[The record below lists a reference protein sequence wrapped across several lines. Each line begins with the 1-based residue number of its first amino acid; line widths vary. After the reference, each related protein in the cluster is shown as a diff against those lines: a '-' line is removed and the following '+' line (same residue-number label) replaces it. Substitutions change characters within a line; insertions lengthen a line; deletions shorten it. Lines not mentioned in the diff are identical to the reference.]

1 MNSAPR
7 HSITLAFLVAVAL
20 LAGVN
25 WYVLTRTIDV
35 SPIRSTVPSVDTSP
49 DAVRLMDVDVLPSSV
64 SEIVERPLFEDG
76 RKPLQSAEPV
86 AIDIDE
92 ANSRAAEPGVLTLV
106 GTMQWGNAHRALIRV
121 ASDPLAR
128 WISVG
133 GTIEGWTLKGIEK
146 NSIVVERNS
155 RTVEIPIVLKPA
167 AQRAGSV
174 D

>member
-25 WYVLTRTIDV
+25 WYFLTRTIDV
-35 SPIRSTVPSVDTSP
+35 SPVRVSTPPVDTLP
-49 DAVRLMDVDVLPSSV
+49 DAVKLKDVEVLPSSV
-64 SEIVERPLFEDG
+64 AEILERPLFEAG
-76 RKPLQSAEPV
+76 RKPLQSVEPV
-86 AIDIDE
+86 ASERDE
-92 ANSRAAEPGVLTLV
+92 ANSGVTEPGVLTLV

-155 RTVEIPIVLKPA
+155 RTVEIPLVLKSA
-167 AQRAGSV
+167 AQGAGSV